1 MSFKALGKNFWLFVI
16 GRFVSQFGWAVQD
29 VAIPLY
35 VLDKTHSGSMMAIFV
50 LAEMLPFAILPLA
63 GVISDRYNRK
73 NMMVAFDLGRG
84 AILIGVVALGFLSVM
99 QLLWVTIVLAFMGAF
114 FSAATNAMF
123 PELVPENELE
133 RANSMASTFNIVA
146 MLIGPA
152 FGGFLYGIGGIML
165 PVLINGLSF
174 FGSGIFEIVIKYKAR
189 IKKITKAS
197 EMIKDLKDG
206 LRFLKNS
213 KYLVTLIGFAVFLN
227 ALGQPFASVLLPYSI
242 REVLRFS
249 SIQFGLLGSA
259 FMGGAIAG
267 NLLIAFRVVKNSGK
281 YLFRSLDIAGVM
293 LLILIW
299 LISPFATFHGN
310 VVFMILMGVSIVWG
324 SSEAFL
330 NVPINTKIQKAVP
343 NEYRGRVLSVFV
355 VLVNSLAPVG
365 LVVVGP
371 LLDSFPAWSVGL
383 SMVVIMAIFVFYYWL
398 KHKVELT
405 QYEPSLNEN

>member
-1 MSFKALGKNFWLFVI
+1 MSFKALGKNFWLFVV
-16 GRFVSQFGWAVQD
+16 GRFVSRFGWAVQD

-84 AILIGVVALGFLSVM
+84 AILISVVALGFLSVM
-99 QLLWVTIVLAFMGAF
+99 QLLWITIILAFMGAF

-123 PELVPENELE
+123 PELVPESELE

-152 FGGFLYGIGGIML
+152 FGGLLYGVGGIML

-174 FGSGIFEIVIKYKAR
+174 FGSGIFEIAIKYKAK

-242 REVLRFS
+242 REVLKFS
-249 SIQFGLLGSA
+249 SMQFGLLESA

-267 NLLIAFRVVKNSGK
+267 NLLIAFRVVKNSGR
-281 YLFRSLDIAGVM
+281 YLFRSLDIAGIM

-299 LISPFATFHGN
+299 LISPFAAFHGN
-310 VVFMILMGVSIVWG
+310 VAFIILMGISIVWG

-343 NEYRGRVLSVFV
+343 NEYRGRVLSIFV

-365 LVVVGP
+365 LVIVGP

-383 SMVVIMAIFVFYYWL
+383 SMIIIMAIFVFYYWL
-398 KHKVELT
+398 KHREELT
-405 QYEPSLNEN
+405 QYEPSSTED